1 MTSTRMTP
9 AQLDAIDNLADAIMD
24 LDAPD
29 ALTIINNRRQEFSDA
44 ELAHLRFRL
53 PQFTF

>member
-1 MTSTRMTP
+1 MTNHMTRT
-9 AQLDAIDNLADAIMD
+9 QVDAIDDLADAIMD
-24 LDAPD
+24 LPADD
-29 ALTIINNRRQEFSDA
+29 ALTIINNRRQELSDA